1 MSGTNMITEIDK
13 IIDKYNADKELLTS
27 IFQEIQVEYSYLP
40 KEALIQVSKRLG
52 LPLGQVYGV
61 ATFYKNFRFTPPGKH
76 QLKMCMGTACFV
88 QGGESLLSATTER
101 LGVEPGETTE
111 DGKYSLE
118 RVACLGCCALAPV
131 AVVDEEV
138 HGKMTQR
145 KMSRL
150 FVQIN
155 KKDREEKKGESK

>member
-1 MSGTNMITEIDK
+1 MLEPSREALVSELISSLQK
-13 IIDKYNADKELLTS
+13 IQLRLGYI
-27 IFQEIQVEYSYLP
+27 P
-40 KEALIQVSKRLG
+40 KEAIQWLAEEMQLSE
-52 LPLGQVYGV
+52 QDIYGV

-76 QLKMCMGTACFV
+76 QVKMCMGTACFV

-111 DGKYSLE
+111 DGRYSLE

-131 AVVDEEV
+131 SVVDEEI
-138 HGKMTQR
+138 HGKMNQR

-155 KKDREEKKGESK
+155 KKDREEKRGKSK

>member
-1 MSGTNMITEIDK
+1 MLEPSREALVSELIYSLQK
-13 IIDKYNADKELLTS
+13 IQAKLGYI
-27 IFQEIQVEYSYLP
+27 P
-40 KEALIQVSKRLG
+40 KEAIQWLAEELHLSE
-52 LPLGQVYGV
+52 QDVYGV
-61 ATFYKNFRFTPPGKH
+61 ATFYNDFRFTPPGKH
-76 QLKMCMGTACFV
+76 QVKMCMGTACFV

-111 DGKYSLE
+111 DGRYSLE

-131 AVVDEEV
+131 TVVDEEV

-150 FVQIN
+150 FVQID
-155 KKDREEKKGESK
+155 KKDREEAKGEKK

>member
-1 MSGTNMITEIDK
+1 MHERSRE
-13 IIDKYNADKELLTS
+13 ALVSELIPHL
-27 IFQEIQVEYSYLP
+27 QMIQV
-40 KEALIQVSKRLG
+40 RLG
-52 LPLGQVYGV
+52 YIPREAVQWLAEEMHLSEQEVYGV
-61 ATFYKNFRFTPPGKH
+61 ATFYKNFRFSPPGKH

-88 QGGESLLSATTER
+88 QGGERLLAATKQR

-131 AVVDEEV
+131 AVVDDEV

-150 FVQIN
+150 FQQID
-155 KKDREEKKGESK
+155 KKDREEEKRGGSK

>member
-1 MSGTNMITEIDK
+1 MHEPSRESLVS
-13 IIDKYNADKELLTS
+13 ELIPQL
-27 IFQEIQVEYSYLP
+27 QKIQV
-40 KEALIQVSKRLG
+40 RLG
-52 LPLGQVYGV
+52 YIPQEAVRWLAEEMHLSEQEVYGV
-61 ATFYKNFRFTPPGKH
+61 ATFYKSFRFSPPGKH

-88 QGGESLLSATTER
+88 QGGERLLTATTQR

-131 AVVDEEV
+131 AVVDDEV

-150 FVQIN
+150 FQQID
-155 KKDREEKKGESK
+155 KKDREEEKRGNSK